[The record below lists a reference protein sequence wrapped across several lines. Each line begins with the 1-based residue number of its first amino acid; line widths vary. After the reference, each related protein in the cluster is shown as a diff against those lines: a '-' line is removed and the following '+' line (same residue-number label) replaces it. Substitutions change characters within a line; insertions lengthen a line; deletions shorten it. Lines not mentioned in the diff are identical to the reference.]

1 MTPRFLV
8 SSTLSNIFTFSAN
21 FLPTLIQFYRK
32 TPVMTVA
39 TLIVHDDSAL
49 FCICASQYLEFE
61 GKSFCALLYTHYRA
75 CSTYVWHGLIWN
87 PSVTGGKSA
96 KLLILLYQSQYL
108 SADYKI
114 F

>member
-1 MTPRFLV
+1 MIVGIPGPYRISCVFVMIWLRV
-8 SSTLSNIFTFSAN
+8 LHLSV
-21 FLPTLIQFYRK
+21 LPQHCT
-32 TPVMTVA
+32 
-39 TLIVHDDSAL
+39 DDSAL

-61 GKSFCALLYTHYRA
+61 GKSFCTLLYTHYRA
-75 CSTYVWHGLIWN
+75 CSTYVWHGLVWN

-108 SADYKI
+108 SADDKI

>member
-1 MTPRFLV
+1 MYKSCLKRFYYQH
-8 SSTLSNIFTFSAN
+8 LSIVYNVEVR
-21 FLPTLIQFYRK
+21 LK
-32 TPVMTVA
+32 THY
-39 TLIVHDDSAL
+39 LNIVHDDSAL

-108 SADYKI
+108 SADDKI